1 MLWCKS
7 TFTFRAI
14 YPDAIYRHLKYT
26 IPPAIALTFV
36 YRPLCT
42 RLDVYK
48 VLFLISVAVIAAT
61 PWDSYLVRRKI
72 WTYPPSVIIGPTL
85 FSIPAEEIFFF
96 VVQTYNTSLVYLCL
110 SKPVFKQAYLVGSQ
124 ADNGRLLPQL
134 QRRRLVGQIIIAG
147 IIGAGVWLICKR
159 GTGTYMGLILVWTG
173 PFSLLLWTLAYQ
185 FLQTLPY
192 MNTLLP
198 IALPTVYL
206 WLIDTLALRRGT
218 WAIES
223 GTKLG
228 MYLWPGLE
236 VEEALFFL
244 VTNAMIVLG
253 LVAFENAVA
262 VVETFPDFF
271 PDLSDMPSPILL
283 VKGLALDPAK
293 YDNER
298 IRGIQEAVV
307 RLKNKSRSFYLA
319 SSVFSGRLR
328 IDLILL

>member
-1 MLWCKS
+1 V
-7 TFTFRAI
+7 F
-14 YPDAIYRHLKYT
+14 
-26 IPPAIALTFV
+26 
-36 YRPLCT
+36 
-42 RLDVYK
+42 
-48 VLFLISVAVIAAT
+48 FLISVAVFATT
-61 PWDSYLVRRKI
+61 PWDSYLIRRKI
-72 WTYPPSVIIGPTL
+72 WTYPPNVIIGPTL

-96 VVQTYNTSLVYLCL
+96 VIQTYNTSLVYLFL
-110 SKPVFKQAYLVGSQ
+110 SKPVFKQAYLVGTQSG
-124 ADNGRLLPQL
+124 NGQLLPQL
-134 QRRRLVGQIIIAG
+134 QRRRLLGQILIVG

-159 GTGTYMGLILVWTG
+159 GTGNYMGLILVWAG
-173 PFSLLLWTLAYQ
+173 PFALLLWTLAYQ

-192 MNTLLP
+192 LNTLLP
-198 IALPTVYL
+198 VALPTIYL
-206 WLIDTLALRRGT
+206 WLVDTLALQRGT

-228 MYLWPGLE
+228 RYLWPGLE
-236 VEEALFFL
+236 VEEAVFFL

-262 VVETFPDFF
+262 VLETFPSFF
-271 PDLSDMPSPILL
+271 PELSDTPSPVLL
-283 VKGLALDPAK
+283 VQGLTLDPAK

-307 RLKNKSRSFYLA
+307 RLQKKSRSFYLA

>member
-1 MLWCKS
+1 
-7 TFTFRAI
+7 
-14 YPDAIYRHLKYT
+14 
-26 IPPAIALTFV
+26 
-36 YRPLCT
+36 
-42 RLDVYK
+42 
-48 VLFLISVAVIAAT
+48 LI
-61 PWDSYLVRRKI
+61 RRKI

-96 VVQTYNTSLVYLCL
+96 VIQTYNTSLVYLFL
-110 SKPVFKQAYLVGSQ
+110 SKPVFKPAYLVGTQ
-124 ADNGRLLPQL
+124 GDNGHLLPKL
-134 QRRRLVGQIIIAG
+134 RRRRALGQILITSVIVAG
-147 IIGAGVWLICKR
+147 IWLMWKR
-159 GTGTYMGLILVWTG
+159 GTGTYMGLILAWVG
-173 PFSLLLWTLAYQ
+173 PFALLLWTLAYQ

-198 IALPTVYL
+198 IALPTIYL
-206 WLIDTLALRRGT
+206 WLVDTLALRRGT

-228 MYLWPGLE
+228 IYLWPGLE
-236 VEEALFFL
+236 VEEAVFFL
-244 VTNAMIVLG
+244 ATNALIVLG

-262 VVETFPDFF
+262 VVETFPAFF
-271 PDLSDMPSPILL
+271 PELSDLPSPVLL
-283 VKGLALDPAK
+283 IQGLVLDAAK

-307 RLKNKSRSFYLA
+307 RLQKKSRSFYLA